1 MSRRLHA
8 ASAAALA
15 LLLAAAPA
23 SANEK
28 VVGVDAGSCAT
39 SLIGTPL
46 TVPKYS
52 AETQRRLDEDIAIAA
67 AALRI
72 APDREDSHI
81 WYGRRL
87 DYAGR
92 ICDSVDA
99 FTVGLKRFPD
109 SYKLYRF
116 RARDLT
122 RARRFKEALADYEK
136 ALELMGDTPDSFE
149 PDGLPN
155 PIGLTISTYRGNIVY
170 YHAQTSF
177 ATGDYPTVIAGMA
190 KSLELAADFARDDMR
205 VPTAYW
211 TYLAYRKM
219 GQHDKA
225 RAVIDAIEPGLK
237 LIENFTYYQA
247 VQIMQGRLD
256 PADVAGTGDSTI
268 KFAIA
273 MERRFSGDES
283 GAVALLTEIVRENPQ
298 GHWPAE
304 AELAQPH
311 RREASGAGGRAA
323 AAARFPVRERLSG
336 AKPTNASIGTLTR

>member
-1 MSRRLHA
+1 MSPRFIAPL
-8 ASAAALA
+8 STLTLA

-23 SANEK
+23 SAN
-28 VVGVDAGSCAT
+28 VPGADAGNCAS

-46 TVPKYS
+46 TIPKYS
-52 AETQRRLDEDIAIAA
+52 AATQKMLDEDIAIAA

-92 ICDSVDA
+92 ICDAVDA
-99 FTVGLKRFPD
+99 FSAGIKQFPD

-122 RARRFKEALADYEK
+122 RARKFKEALADYEK
-136 ALELMGDTPDSFE
+136 ALALMGDTPDSFE
-149 PDGLPN
+149 PDGMPN

-177 ATGDYPTVIAGMA
+177 ATGDYPTMVSGMA
-190 KSLELAADFARDDMR
+190 KSLELSADFARDDMR

-225 RAVIDAIEPGLK
+225 RAAIDAIEPGLK

-256 PADVAGTGDSTI
+256 PADFKTERDSTI

-273 MERRFSGDES
+273 MERRFAGDEK
-283 GAVALLTEIVRENPQ
+283 GATALLTEIVRENPQ
-298 GHWPAE
+298 GHWPSE
-304 AELAQPH
+304 AELAAPN
-311 RREASGAGGRAA
+311 RKAY
-323 AAARFPVRERLSG
+323 
-336 AKPTNASIGTLTR
+336 

>member
-1 MSRRLHA
+1 MSPRLMIGG
-8 ASAAALA
+8 ASVALA
-15 LLLAAAPA
+15 MLLMAAPA
-23 SANEK
+23 SANQQ
-28 VVGVDAGSCAT
+28 VPGAGAGNCAT

-52 AETQRRLDEDIAIAA
+52 AATQKMLDEDIAIAA

-99 FTVGLKRFPD
+99 FSAGIAKFPN

-122 RARRFKEALADYEK
+122 RARKFREALADYEK

-149 PDGLPN
+149 PDGMPN
-155 PIGLTISTYRGNIVY
+155 PVGLTISTYRGNIVY

-177 ATGDYPTVIAGMA
+177 ATGDYPTMVSGMA
-190 KSLELAADFARDDMR
+190 KSLALSADFARDDMR

-211 TYLAYRKM
+211 TYIAYRKM
-219 GQHDKA
+219 GEHAKA
-225 RAVIDAIEPGLK
+225 RAAIDAIEPGLK
-237 LIENFTYYQA
+237 LIENFAYYQA

-256 PADVAGTGDSTI
+256 PASVKDTRDSTI

-273 MERRFSGDES
+273 MERRFAGDEE
-283 GAVALLTEIVRENPQ
+283 GAKALLAEIVRENPQ
-298 GHWPAE
+298 GHWPSE
-304 AELAQPH
+304 AELAAPD
-311 RREASGAGGRAA
+311 RKAY
-323 AAARFPVRERLSG
+323 
-336 AKPTNASIGTLTR
+336 

>member
-1 MSRRLHA
+1 MSPRITAGCSSL
-8 ASAAALA
+8 SLA
-15 LLLAAAPA
+15 LLLMAAPA
-23 SANEK
+23 SAT
-28 VVGVDAGSCAT
+28 VPGADAGNCAT
-39 SLIGTPL
+39 SMIGTAL
-46 TVPKYS
+46 TIPKYS
-52 AETQRRLDEDIAIAA
+52 AKTQKLLDEDIAIAA
-67 AALRI
+67 AALKI

-92 ICDSVDA
+92 ICDAVDA
-99 FTVGLKRFPD
+99 FSAGITQFPD
-109 SYKLYRF
+109 RYKLYRF

-122 RARRFKEALADYEK
+122 RARLFKEALADYEK
-136 ALELMGDTPDSFE
+136 ALVLMGDTPDSFE
-149 PDGLPN
+149 PDGMPN

-177 ATGDYPTVIAGMA
+177 ATGDYPTMVSGMA
-190 KSLELAADFARDDMR
+190 KSLELSADFARDDMR

-225 RAVIDAIEPGLK
+225 RAAIDAIEPGLK

-256 PADVAGTGDSTI
+256 PADFKTERDSTI

-273 MERRFSGDES
+273 MERRFAGDEK
-283 GAVALLTEIVRENPQ
+283 GAKALLTEIVAENPQ
-298 GHWPAE
+298 GHWPSE
-304 AELAQPH
+304 AELAEP
-311 RREASGAGGRAA
+311 GRK
-323 AAARFPVRERLSG
+323 G
-336 AKPTNASIGTLTR
+336 Y

>member
-1 MSRRLHA
+1 MSLRMSVL
-8 ASAAALA
+8 SLA

-23 SANEK
+23 SAK
-28 VVGVDAGSCAT
+28 VPGADAGNCAT

-46 TVPKYS
+46 TIPEYS
-52 AETQRRLDEDIAIAA
+52 AATQKMLDEDIAIAE

-92 ICDSVDA
+92 ICEAVDA
-99 FTVGLKRFPD
+99 FSAGIEKFPN
-109 SYKLYRF
+109 SYKLFRF

-136 ALELMGDTPDSFE
+136 ALELMGDVPDSFE
-149 PDGLPN
+149 PDGMPN

-177 ATGDYPTVIAGMA
+177 ATGDYPTTVSGMA
-190 KSLELAADFARDDMR
+190 KSLALAADFARDDMR

-211 TYLAYRKM
+211 TYIAYRKM
-219 GQHDKA
+219 GEHAKA
-225 RAVIDAIEPGLK
+225 RAAIDAIEPGLK

-256 PADVAGTGDSTI
+256 PADFKDSRDSTI

-273 MERRFSGDES
+273 MERRFAGDEA
-283 GAVALLTEIVRENPQ
+283 GARTLLAEIVRENPQ
-298 GHWPAE
+298 GHWPSE
-304 AELAQPH
+304 AELAEPN
-311 RREASGAGGRAA
+311 RK
-323 AAARFPVRERLSG
+323 AR
-336 AKPTNASIGTLTR
+336 

>member
-1 MSRRLHA
+1 MSPRIA
-8 ASAAALA
+8 AGCSSLSLA
-15 LLLAAAPA
+15 LLLMAAPA
-23 SANEK
+23 SAT
-28 VVGVDAGSCAT
+28 VPGADAGNCAT
-39 SLIGTPL
+39 SMIGTAL
-46 TVPKYS
+46 TIPTYS
-52 AETQRRLDEDIAIAA
+52 AKTQKMLDEDIAIAA
-67 AALRI
+67 AALKI

-92 ICDSVDA
+92 ICDAVDA
-99 FTVGLKRFPD
+99 FSAGIKQFPD

-122 RARRFKEALADYEK
+122 RARRFKEALADYDK
-136 ALELMGDTPDSFE
+136 ALALMGDTPDSFE
-149 PDGLPN
+149 PDGMPN

-177 ATGDYPTVIAGMA
+177 ATGDYPTMVTGMA
-190 KSLELAADFARDDMR
+190 KSLALSADFARDDMR

-225 RAVIDAIEPGLK
+225 RAAIDAIEPGLK

-256 PADVAGTGDSTI
+256 PADFKTERDSTI

-273 MERRFSGDES
+273 MERRFAGDEK
-283 GAVALLTEIVRENPQ
+283 GAKALLTEIVAENPQ
-298 GHWPAE
+298 GHWPSE
-304 AELAQPH
+304 AELAEPD
-311 RREASGAGGRAA
+311 RKGY
-323 AAARFPVRERLSG
+323 
-336 AKPTNASIGTLTR
+336 

>member
-1 MSRRLHA
+1 MSPH
-8 ASAAALA
+8 SATRCSSLVLA
-15 LLLAAAPA
+15 LLLMAAPA
-23 SANEK
+23 SAA
-28 VVGVDAGSCAT
+28 VPGADAGNCAT
-39 SLIGTPL
+39 SMIGTAL
-46 TVPKYS
+46 TIPKFS
-52 AETQRRLDEDIAIAA
+52 AKTQKILDEDIAIAA
-67 AALRI
+67 AALKI
-72 APDREDSHI
+72 APDREDMHI

-92 ICDSVDA
+92 ICDAVDA
-99 FTVGLKRFPD
+99 FTAGIKQFPD

-122 RARRFKEALADYEK
+122 RARRFKDALADYDK
-136 ALELMGDTPDSFE
+136 ALALMGDTPDSFE
-149 PDGLPN
+149 PDGMPN

-177 ATGDYPTVIAGMA
+177 ATGDYPTMVTGMA
-190 KSLELAADFARDDMR
+190 RSLELSADFARDDMR

-225 RAVIDAIEPGLK
+225 RAAIDAIEPGLK

-256 PADVAGTGDSTI
+256 PAAFKDERDSTI

-273 MERRFSGDES
+273 MERRFAGDEA
-283 GAVALLTEIVRENPQ
+283 GAKALLAEIVRENPQ
-298 GHWPAE
+298 GHWPSE
-304 AELAQPH
+304 AELAHPD
-311 RREASGAGGRAA
+311 R
-323 AAARFPVRERLSG
+323 
-336 AKPTNASIGTLTR
+336 KDY

>member
-1 MSRRLHA
+1 MTQHFTTA
-8 ASAAALA
+8 ASAALTLA
-15 LLLAAAPA
+15 LIAMPA
-23 SANEK
+23 SAAET
-28 VVGVDAGSCAT
+28 GSTVDRGNCAA

-46 TVPKYS
+46 AVPNYPDAVQK
-52 AETQRRLDEDIAIAA
+52 RLDEDIAIAQ

-72 APDREDSHI
+72 APDREETHI

-92 ICDSVDA
+92 ICDAVSA
-99 FTVGLKRFPD
+99 FSEGLKHFPE

-122 RARRFKEALADYEK
+122 RARRFEEALADYEK
-136 ALELMGDTPDSFE
+136 ALALMGDTPDSFE
-149 PDGLPN
+149 PDGMPN
-155 PIGLTISTYRGNIVY
+155 PLGLTISTYRGNIVY

-190 KSLELAADFARDDMR
+190 RSLELAADFARDDMR

-211 TYLAYRKM
+211 AYLAHRKL
-219 GQHDKA
+219 GEHDKA
-225 RAVIDAIEPGLK
+225 KAVINAIEPDLQ

-256 PADVAGTGDSTI
+256 PADFAQTRDSTI

-273 MERRFSGDES
+273 MERRFAGDEA
-283 GAVALLTEIVRENPQ
+283 GAKALLTEIIRENPQ
-298 GHWPAE
+298 GHWPSE
-304 AELAQPH
+304 AELAYPD
-311 RREASGAGGRAA
+311 RG
-323 AAARFPVRERLSG
+323 LS
-336 AKPTNASIGTLTR
+336 PTT

>member
-1 MSRRLHA
+1 MSRRLA
-8 ASAAALA
+8 TCWTAMSLA
-15 LLLAAAPA
+15 MLLMAAPA
-23 SANEK
+23 SANEN
-28 VVGVDAGSCAT
+28 VPGADAGNCAT

-46 TVPKYS
+46 TVPKFS
-52 AETQRRLDEDIAIAA
+52 AATQKILDEDIAIAE

-72 APDREDSHI
+72 APDREDMHI

-92 ICDSVDA
+92 ICDAVDA
-99 FTVGLKRFPD
+99 FSAGLRLFPN

-122 RARRFKEALADYEK
+122 RARRFREALADYEK
-136 ALELMGDTPDSFE
+136 ALELMGDTPDTFE
-149 PDGLPN
+149 PDGIPN

-177 ATGDYPTVIAGMA
+177 ATGDYATVISGMA
-190 KSLELAADFARDDMR
+190 KSLDLAADFARDDMR

-211 TYLAYRKM
+211 TYLAYRKL
-219 GQHDKA
+219 GQHAKA
-225 RAVIDAIEPGLK
+225 RAAIDAIEPGLK

-256 PADVAGTGDSTI
+256 PADFADTRDSTI

-273 MERRFSGDES
+273 MERRFAGDEQ
-283 GAVALLTEIVRENPQ
+283 GATALLREIVRENPQ
-298 GHWPAE
+298 GHWPSE
-304 AELAQPH
+304 AELAHPD
-311 RREASGAGGRAA
+311 RKG
-323 AAARFPVRERLSG
+323 
-336 AKPTNASIGTLTR
+336 

>member
-1 MSRRLHA
+1 MSPRL
-8 ASAAALA
+8 SALTLA
-15 LLLAAAPA
+15 LLLTAAPA
-23 SANEK
+23 SAN
-28 VVGVDAGSCAT
+28 VPGADAGNCAT

-46 TVPKYS
+46 TVPKYP
-52 AETQRRLDEDIAIAA
+52 AATQKILDEDIAIAE

-92 ICDSVDA
+92 ICDAVDA
-99 FTVGLKRFPD
+99 FSAGIKQFPK

-122 RARRFKEALADYEK
+122 RGRRFKEALADYKK

-149 PDGLPN
+149 PDGMPN
-155 PIGLTISTYRGNIVY
+155 PIGLTISTYRGNILY

-177 ATGDYPTVIAGMA
+177 ATGDYPAVVDGMA
-190 KSLELAADFARDDMR
+190 KSLAVMPDFTRDDMHIG
-205 VPTAYW
+205 TAYW

-225 RAVIDAIEPGLK
+225 RAAINEIEPGLK

-256 PADVAGTGDSTI
+256 PAGFKDTRDSTI

-273 MERRFSGDES
+273 MERRFAGDER
-283 GAVALLTEIVRENPQ
+283 GAKALLTEIVRENPQ
-298 GHWPAE
+298 GHWPSE
-304 AELAQPH
+304 AELAHPD
-311 RREASGAGGRAA
+311 RKAY
-323 AAARFPVRERLSG
+323 
-336 AKPTNASIGTLTR
+336 